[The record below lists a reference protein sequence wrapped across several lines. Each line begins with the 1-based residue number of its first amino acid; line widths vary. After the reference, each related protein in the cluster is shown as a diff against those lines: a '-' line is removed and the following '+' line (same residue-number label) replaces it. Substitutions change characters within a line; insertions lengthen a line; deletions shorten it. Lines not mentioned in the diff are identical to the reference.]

1 MHVPT
6 VAPVH
11 FENVLKVFQKCPTS
25 LFVYSITDQAAVMSM
40 VRPLFIRD
48 ALKNS
53 LIFLGG
59 QGQRGFTLFTAT
71 VAVGSAVSYIP
82 SGPALFPCYTCTF
95 NCTGGD

>member
-11 FENVLKVFQKCPTS
+11 FENVLKVFQKCPPS
-25 LFVYSITDQAAVMSM
+25 LFVYSIPDQAAVMSM
-40 VRPLFIRD
+40 VRPLFIHD
-48 ALKNS
+48 ALKKT
-53 LIFLGG
+53 FLGG
-59 QGQRGFTLFTAT
+59 HRAGSFTLFTAT